1 MTVDRVSNNI
11 YIYIYIIDEAR
22 REYKDY
28 HLNTSE
34 VQWVCSIVHLTD
46 WNSLQLA
53 TFDHVKLG
61 NNESA

>member
-46 WNSLQLA
+46 
-53 TFDHVKLG
+53 
-61 NNESA
+61 